1 MDNMNTD
8 HQSIHDRFEEIKEE
22 TGTDKRKAEI
32 SKRIK
37 TGDTIFKTA
46 LLVAF
51 WGFWIF
57 WIIVALT

>member
-1 MDNMNTD
+1 MEETEK
-8 HQSIHDRFEEIKEE
+8 SIHETFEEIKEE
-22 TGTDKRKAEI
+22 TGTDKRKAEL
-32 SKRIK
+32 SRRIK
-37 TGDTIFKTA
+37 VGDTFVKTA

>member
-1 MDNMNTD
+1 MEK
-8 HQSIHDRFEEIKEE
+8 QEKSIHETFEEIKEK

-37 TGDTIFKTA
+37 TGDTVFKTA